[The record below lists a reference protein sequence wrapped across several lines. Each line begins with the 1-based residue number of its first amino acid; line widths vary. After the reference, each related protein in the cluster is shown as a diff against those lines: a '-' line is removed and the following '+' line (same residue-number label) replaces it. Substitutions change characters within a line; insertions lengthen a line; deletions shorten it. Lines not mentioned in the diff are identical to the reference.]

1 MHRLTTWKNHC
12 WHQAKPAHWEGAV
25 GALLVTSMWIGAG
38 LSLHKWFSSSSDIFP
53 IRYFALNIIKCSQL
67 LQVAPLWMES
77 TVSLVCFGHNGCAL
91 LYYCSPQLVDV
102 LFLFLL
108 MCKHQGRCRGQMR
121 STDVQDFPSAS
132 PLLHR
137 RPAELA
143 EESHPGPWGC
153 CHPPPRQRVAAR
165 RAVVCRSEV
174 AIRRLAGR
182 QHHARLS
189 NIWEFLYV
197 VYCNYHRASPAEFG
211 LFELLQSKLQGS
223 VFKG

>member
-1 MHRLTTWKNHC
+1 
-12 WHQAKPAHWEGAV
+12 
-25 GALLVTSMWIGAG
+25 
-38 LSLHKWFSSSSDIFP
+38 
-53 IRYFALNIIKCSQL
+53 
-67 LQVAPLWMES
+67 MES
-77 TVSLVCFGHNGCAL
+77 TVSLVYFGHNGCAL
-91 LYYCSPQLVDV
+91 LYYCSPQLVYV
-102 LFLFLL
+102 LFLYSL
-108 MCKHQGRCRGQMR
+108 CVSTRGGAEVKCDPQMSR
-121 STDVQDFPSAS
+121 ISPAPPLCST
-132 PLLHR
+132 
-137 RPAELA
+137 AELA
-143 EESHPGPWGC
+143 EESHPGPSGC

-197 VYCNYHRASPAEFG
+197 VYCNYHQASPAESG

>member
-1 MHRLTTWKNHC
+1 
-12 WHQAKPAHWEGAV
+12 
-25 GALLVTSMWIGAG
+25 
-38 LSLHKWFSSSSDIFP
+38 
-53 IRYFALNIIKCSQL
+53 
-67 LQVAPLWMES
+67 
-77 TVSLVCFGHNGCAL
+77 
-91 LYYCSPQLVDV
+91 
-102 LFLFLL
+102 
-108 MCKHQGRCRGQMR
+108 MR
-121 STDVQDFPSAS
+121 SIDVQDFPSAS

-143 EESHPGPWGC
+143 EESHPGPSGC